1 MPTYQEMM
9 DNYTIADWNVS
20 IERWRKEI
28 TQLQERYGKY
38 SNLEWVGEEI
48 DMLRFRI
55 KNAEQRKAALV
66 ALAVGEVK

>member
-9 DNYTIADWNVS
+9 DKYTIADWNVS

-28 TQLQERYGKY
+28 IQLQERYGTQA
-38 SNLEWVGEEI
+38 NLEWVGEEI

-55 KNAEQRKAALV
+55 QNAEQRKAALV

>member
-28 TQLQERYGKY
+28 TQLQERYGTQA
-38 SNLEWVGEEI
+38 NLEWVGEEI

-55 KNAEQRKAALV
+55 QNAEKRKAELI

>member
-28 TQLQERYGKY
+28 IQLQERYGTQA
-38 SNLEWVGEEI
+38 NLEWVGEEI

-55 KNAEQRKAALV
+55 QNAEQRKAALV
-66 ALAVGEVK
+66 ALAAGEVK